1 MFQLEFF
8 VNNQER
14 LYSKRPE
21 AMGVPE
27 GSVAMQVRICGF
39 RRADQRGVFAN
50 TELQERSDTA
60 RSLLS
65 LTKLYRHCQEV
76 YFGSFFK

>member
-1 MFQLEFF
+1 MIQLEFF

-14 LYSKRPE
+14 LYSKRPV

-27 GSVAMQVRICGF
+27 GSIAMQVRIHGF
-39 RRADQRGVFAN
+39 RRADWRGVLAN
-50 TELQERSDTA
+50 IELQEGSDTSC
-60 RSLLS
+60 SLLS
-65 LTKLYRHCQEV
+65 LTKLYRHCQGV